1 MTALPLLGIYP
12 RESSQLTPEL
22 PVYLSVLHHNSQAV
36 EPTQAVVGEIMWHI
50 AQWNFIHPQRI
61 KYICCRKMESR
72 DHMKQ
77 KKLVSQSLISLTSGM
92 WKKKKEIK
100 VKECLLG
107 IWKEKDGKEA
117 KKDGS
122 GKDNDQITLYVCVE
136 M

>member
-1 MTALPLLGIYP
+1 
-12 RESSQLTPEL
+12 
-22 PVYLSVLHHNSQAV
+22 
-36 EPTQAVVGEIMWHI
+36 
-50 AQWNFIHPQRI
+50 
-61 KYICCRKMESR
+61 MESR